1 VWGFERVF
9 GGCAGILIY
18 LSIYSAMQLI
28 GDRRVEEDEDRS
40 SMKSAQGRKTLS
52 SVLGK
57 S

>member
-1 VWGFERVF
+1 MWGFEGVF

-18 LSIYSAMQLI
+18 LFIYSVMQSI
-28 GDRRVEEDEDRS
+28 GDRRVEEGENRL